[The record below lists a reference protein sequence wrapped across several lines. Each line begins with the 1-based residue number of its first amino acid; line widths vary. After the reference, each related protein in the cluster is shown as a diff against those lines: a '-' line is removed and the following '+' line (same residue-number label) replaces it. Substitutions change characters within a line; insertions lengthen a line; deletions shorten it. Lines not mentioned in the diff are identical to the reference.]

1 MHRSWQ
7 KFDDLQH
14 EWHRKAEDLADQ
26 AKLFEAEV
34 ASAKAALEEK
44 EKEAASSREMASKAN
59 KEVKIVKEELRTCQ
73 LDREYHRGVANKK
86 TALVDDLQ
94 KDLQA

>member
-26 AKLFEAEV
+26 VKLLEAES
-34 ASAKAALEEK
+34 ASAKTAFEEK
-44 EKEAASSREMASKAN
+44 EKEAASSKEATSKAT
-59 KEVKIVKEELRTCQ
+59 KEAKLVKEELRTCQ
-73 LDREYHRGVANKK
+73 LDREYYRGVAE
-86 TALVDDLQ
+86 
-94 KDLQA
+94 